1 MKRKDVLIIVVIATI
16 SGILSLVL
24 SNLFITAPKNRQEK
38 VEVVELIS
46 PEFKRP
52 DSRYFNA
59 DSINPTKIIRIGD
72 NTNPQPFGGTN

>member
-1 MKRKDVLIIVVIATI
+1 MKRKDILIIVVIAMI

-59 DSINPTKIIRIGD
+59 D
-72 NTNPQPFGGTN
+72 

>member
-1 MKRKDVLIIVVIATI
+1 MKRKDILIIVVIAMI

>member
-1 MKRKDVLIIVVIATI
+1 MKRKDILIIVVIATI

>member
-38 VEVVELIS
+38 VEVVEAMS
-46 PEFKRP
+46 SVFKQP
-52 DSRYFNA
+52 DPRYFNA
-59 DSINPTKIIRIGD
+59 ESVNPTKIIRIGD
-72 NTNPQPFGGTN
+72 STNPTPFNGTN